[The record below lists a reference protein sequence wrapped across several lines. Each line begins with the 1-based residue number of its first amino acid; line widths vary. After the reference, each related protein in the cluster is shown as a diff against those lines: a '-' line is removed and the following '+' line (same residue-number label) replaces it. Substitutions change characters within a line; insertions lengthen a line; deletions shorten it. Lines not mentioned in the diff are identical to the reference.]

1 MQTATSQQGTF
12 PSKVEQLTER
22 LARVSWIWHTG
33 FFLAFF
39 PLTLYLSSRY
49 PLWYDEIYTV
59 LISRLPTVPDIW
71 SALAAGADLHPP
83 TTFLATRI
91 AEAVFGSKEWA
102 LRLPSTL
109 GVLVLGLCVI
119 TFLGRRMNPLWGF
132 IGAMFTVLT
141 AIFPH
146 AFEAR
151 PYGMYLGLVGVA
163 LVSWQSIA
171 LGRHRTTALLA
182 LFASLALSLCCHY
195 YGVLLF
201 FPIAL
206 GEVVRNWVN
215 RRIDWPVWAS
225 ILLALPAILPFLPL
239 LRHSLSAVANE
250 KTTQVQLSVLWTS
263 YRLLGSAQVT
273 LAMVAL
279 LVIALVW
286 HYVPRSARRLALPPH
301 EAAAILGLFV
311 LPLPAMAVALTVT
324 HNLTWR
330 YVLPLDIGA
339 AILFVIAAY
348 RLTNGSTTAALILAA
363 VLTGIFGTHTMSRAR
378 SESLEGAGQVMTDP
392 HYPDL
397 PIVIGSGLGFVPAW
411 YYAAP
416 DLRNRLLFIA
426 DAGRALR
433 YRNNDQSNM
442 SIPYE
447 ARFFHWP
454 VQTFDQF
461 RQAHRR
467 FLLNWHDEDSWLLYA
482 YRDLGAQ
489 VEILRKAGGDDYL
502 LLVTDPAQ

>member
-1 MQTATSQQGTF
+1 MRTAMPRKSSWS
-12 PSKVEQLTER
+12 SKIEQATDR
-22 LARVSWIWHTG
+22 LAGISWIWYCA
-33 FFLAFF
+33 FLLVFF
-39 PLTLYLSSRY
+39 PLTLYLSSRS
-49 PLWYDEIYTV
+49 PLWYDEIHTV
-59 LISRLPTVPDIW
+59 LISRLPTVRDIW
-71 SALAAGADLHPP
+71 AALVAGADLHPP
-83 TTFLATRI
+83 TSFLATRM
-91 AEAVFGSKEWA
+91 AEAVFGSGEWA

-109 GVLVLGLCVI
+109 GVLVLGFCVM
-119 TFLGRRMNPLWGF
+119 TFLGRRTNPLWGF

-151 PYGMYLGLVGVA
+151 PYGMFLGLVGVA

-171 LGRHRTTALLA
+171 LGRHRTTALVA
-182 LFASLALSLCCHY
+182 LYASLALSLCCHY
-195 YGVLLF
+195 YAVLLF
-201 FPIAL
+201 FPIML
-206 GEVVRNWVN
+206 GEVVRNRVN
-215 RRIDWPVWAS
+215 RRVDWPVWYS
-225 ILLALPAILPFLPL
+225 IALAVPTIFLFLPM

-273 LAMVAL
+273 LAMVTML
-279 LVIALVW
+279 GIGFVW
-286 HYVPRSARRLALPPH
+286 NYVQGSTRAPALPPH
-301 EAAAILGLFV
+301 EAAAALGLLA
-311 LPLPAMAVALTVT
+311 LPIPAMAIALTVT

-330 YVLPLDIGA
+330 YVLPLDVGA
-339 AILFVIAAY
+339 AIIFVIVTY
-348 RLTNGSTTAALILAA
+348 RLTSGSTIAALILAA
-363 VLTGIFGTHTMSRAR
+363 ALTGIFGTHTFSRAR
-378 SESLEGAGQVMTDP
+378 SESLEGAGNVMTDP

-397 PIVIGSGLGFVPAW
+397 PIVIGSGLAFVPTW

-416 DLRNRLLFIA
+416 DLRNRLVFVA
-426 DAGRALR
+426 DAERALR
-433 YRNNDQSNM
+433 YRNNDQSNL

-447 ARFFHWP
+447 ARIFHWP

-489 VEILRKAGGDDYL
+489 VEVLKKAEGDDYL
-502 LLVTDPAQ
+502 LLVTDPVP